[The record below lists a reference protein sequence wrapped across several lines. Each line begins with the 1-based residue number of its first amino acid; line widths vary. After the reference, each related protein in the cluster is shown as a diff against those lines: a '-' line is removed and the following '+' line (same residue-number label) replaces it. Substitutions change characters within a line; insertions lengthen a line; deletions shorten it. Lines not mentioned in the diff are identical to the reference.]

1 MRTYLVVAVSFFVL
15 SGLSQVPEI
24 ADESG
29 FDAAMKDVGKTFGA
43 VRESIEARD
52 GEQTAAGAEH
62 LVEIF
67 TGVKAFLEAHD
78 ADGAASIAEDARQA
92 ASDLKAAVDNQ
103 DFPSIPDIRNRIG
116 GTCASCHNDYREEN
130 PDGGYRIKAGVI

>member
-1 MRTYLVVAVSFFVL
+1 MRAYLVVAVSCFVL

-43 VRESIEARD
+43 VRESIEARE

-67 TGVKAFLEAHD
+67 TGVKTFFEAHG

-116 GTCASCHNDYREEN
+116 GTCQACHTENREEN
-130 PDGGYRIKAGVI
+130 PDGGYRFKAGVI

>member
-1 MRTYLVVAVSFFVL
+1 MRAYLIVAVSFFVL

-24 ADESG
+24 VDESG

-43 VRESIEARD
+43 VRESIEARE

-67 TGVKAFLEAHD
+67 TGVKTFLEAHG
-78 ADGAASIAEDARQA
+78 ADGAANIAEDARQA

-103 DFPSIPDIRNRIG
+103 DFSSIADIRNRIG
-116 GTCASCHNDYREEN
+116 GTCQACHTEYREEN